1 MSCHLFRFFLI
12 NNPNM
17 IGKLTSGEIENL
29 LHLQFIGHLGC
40 QDKDTVYVVPVSYA
54 YDGGNIY
61 CHSFEG
67 QKVAMMRNNPK
78 VCFQVDEM
86 KDMANWKSVI
96 AWGNF
101 EEINDEMERKEAL
114 HILSA
119 RRLPISSSITT
130 HLGKTWPFTDEG
142 ANILKGIAGLFFKI
156 SLKEKSGEYE
166 SSPVSPQPNL
176 GYVIGEGIV

>member
-1 MSCHLFRFFLI
+1 M
-12 NNPNM
+12 
-17 IGKLTSGEIENL
+17 
-29 LHLQFIGHLGC
+29 
-40 QDKDTVYVVPVSYA
+40 PVSYA
-54 YDGGNIY
+54 YDEGSIY
-61 CHSFEG
+61 CHSLEG
-67 QKVAMMRNNPK
+67 QKLAMMRNNPK

-96 AWGNF
+96 TWGNF
-101 EEINDEMERKEAL
+101 EEIDDEMERRKAL

-130 HLGKTWPFTDEG
+130 HLGETWPFTDEG
-142 ANILKGIAGLFFKI
+142 ANVLKGIAGLFFRI

-166 SSPVSPQPNL
+166 SSSVSPQPIL

>member
-1 MSCHLFRFFLI
+1 
-12 NNPNM
+12 M
-17 IGKLTSGEIENL
+17 IGKLTSEEIENL
-29 LHLQFIGHLGC
+29 LHQQFIGHLGC

-61 CHSFEG
+61 CHSLEG

-96 AWGNF
+96 TWGNF
-101 EEINDEMERKEAL
+101 EEIDDEMERRKAL

-130 HLGKTWPFTDEG
+130 HLGHTWPFMDED
-142 ANILKGIAGLFFKI
+142 AKGITGLFFRI
-156 SLKEKSGEYE
+156 SLKEKSGKYE
-166 SSPVSPQPNL
+166 SSSVSPQPIL
-176 GYVIGEGIV
+176 GYVISEGIV

>member
-1 MSCHLFRFFLI
+1 
-12 NNPNM
+12 M

-29 LHLQFIGHLGC
+29 LHQQFIGHLGC

-61 CHSFEG
+61 CHSLEG

-96 AWGNF
+96 TWGNF
-101 EEINDEMERKEAL
+101 EEIDDEMERRKAL

-130 HLGKTWPFTDEG
+130 HLGHTWPFMDED
-142 ANILKGIAGLFFKI
+142 AKGITGLFFRI
-156 SLKEKSGEYE
+156 SLKEKSGKYE
-166 SSPVSPQPNL
+166 SSSVSPQPIL
-176 GYVIGEGIV
+176 GYVISEGIV

>member
-1 MSCHLFRFFLI
+1 VGIAQDFLI
-12 NNPNM
+12 KNIYM
-17 IGKLTSGEIENL
+17 IGKLTPEEIENL
-29 LHLQFIGHLGC
+29 LHQQFIGHLGC

-54 YDGGNIY
+54 YEGGNIY

-67 QKVAMMRNNPK
+67 QKVAMMRNNRK

-96 AWGNF
+96 TWGNF
-101 EEINDEMERKEAL
+101 EEIDDEMERRRAL

-130 HLGKTWPFTDEG
+130 HLGQTWPFTDQG
-142 ANILKGIAGLFFKI
+142 VNVLKDVGGLFFRI

-166 SSPVSPQPNL
+166 SSSVSPQPNL
-176 GYVIGEGIV
+176 GYVISEGIV

>member
-1 MSCHLFRFFLI
+1 
-12 NNPNM
+12 M
-17 IGKLTSGEIENL
+17 IGKLPPEEIENL
-29 LHLQFIGHLGC
+29 LHQQFIGHLGC
-40 QDKDTVYVVPVSYA
+40 QDKDTVYVVPISYA
-54 YDGGNIY
+54 YDEGNIY

-86 KDMANWKSVI
+86 KDMGNWKSVI
-96 AWGNF
+96 TWGNF
-101 EEINDEMERKEAL
+101 EEIDDEMERRKAL

-130 HLGKTWPFTDEG
+130 HLGETWPFTDEG
-142 ANILKGIAGLFFKI
+142 ANVLKDVGGLFFRI

-166 SSPVSPQPNL
+166 SSSVSPQPIL
-176 GYVIGEGIV
+176 GYVISEGIV

>member
-1 MSCHLFRFFLI
+1 
-12 NNPNM
+12 M
-17 IGKLTSGEIENL
+17 IGRLTSEEIENL
-29 LHLQFIGHLGC
+29 LHQQFVGHLGC
-40 QDKDTVYVVPVSYA
+40 QDKDAVYVVPVSYA
-54 YDGGNIY
+54 YDGGSIY

-86 KDMANWKSVI
+86 KDMGNWKSVI
-96 AWGNF
+96 TLGNF
-101 EEINDEMERKEAL
+101 EEIDDEMERRKAL

-130 HLGKTWPFTDEG
+130 HLGQTWPFTDEG
-142 ANILKGIAGLFFKI
+142 ASVLEGVGGLFFRI
-156 SLKEKSGEYE
+156 SLKEKSGKYE
-166 SSPVSPQPNL
+166 SSSVSPQPIL

>member
-1 MSCHLFRFFLI
+1 
-12 NNPNM
+12 M
-17 IGKLTSGEIENL
+17 IGKLTFEEIESL
-29 LHLQFIGHLGC
+29 LRQQFVGHLGC
-40 QDKDTVYVVPVSYA
+40 QDKNIVYVVPVSYA
-54 YDGGNIY
+54 YDGGYIY

-96 AWGNF
+96 TWGNF
-101 EEINDEMERKEAL
+101 EEIDGEMERRKAL

-130 HLGKTWPFTDEG
+130 HLGETWPFTDEG
-142 ANILKGIAGLFFKI
+142 ANVLKGIDGLFFRI
-156 SLKEKSGEYE
+156 LLKEKTGEYE
-166 SSPVSPQPNL
+166 SSSVSPQPAL
-176 GYVIGEGIV
+176 AYVTGEGIA

>member
-1 MSCHLFRFFLI
+1 
-12 NNPNM
+12 M

-29 LHLQFIGHLGC
+29 LHQQFIGHLGC

-61 CHSFEG
+61 CHSLEG

-96 AWGNF
+96 TWGNF
-101 EEINDEMERKEAL
+101 EEIDDEMERKKAL

-130 HLGKTWPFTDEG
+130 HLGHTWPFMDED
-142 ANILKGIAGLFFKI
+142 AKGITGLFFRI
-156 SLKEKSGEYE
+156 SLKEKSGKYE
-166 SSPVSPQPNL
+166 SSSVSPQPIL
-176 GYVIGEGIV
+176 GYVISEGIV

>member
-1 MSCHLFRFFLI
+1 
-12 NNPNM
+12 M

-29 LHLQFIGHLGC
+29 LHQQFIGHLGC

-61 CHSFEG
+61 CHSLEG

-96 AWGNF
+96 TWGDF
-101 EEINDEMERKEAL
+101 EEIDDQMERMKAL

-130 HLGKTWPFTDEG
+130 HLGETWPFTDEG
-142 ANILKGIAGLFFKI
+142 ANVLKGIAGLFFRI

-166 SSPVSPQPNL
+166 SSSVSPQPIL

>member
-1 MSCHLFRFFLI
+1 M
-12 NNPNM
+12 
-17 IGKLTSGEIENL
+17 
-29 LHLQFIGHLGC
+29 LHQQFIGHLGC

-61 CHSFEG
+61 CHTLEG

-96 AWGNF
+96 TWGNF
-101 EEINDEMERKEAL
+101 EEIDDEMERRKAL

-119 RRLPISSSITT
+119 RRLPISSRLLRIWVKP
-130 HLGKTWPFTDEG
+130 GPFRMK
-142 ANILKGIAGLFFKI
+142 ALM
-156 SLKEKSGEYE
+156 Y
-166 SSPVSPQPNL
+166 
-176 GYVIGEGIV
+176 

>member
-1 MSCHLFRFFLI
+1 
-12 NNPNM
+12 M
-17 IGKLTSGEIENL
+17 IDKLASEEIEAL
-29 LHLQFIGHLGC
+29 LLQQFVGHLGC
-40 QDKDTVYVVPVSYA
+40 QDKDTVYVVPISYA
-54 YDGGNIY
+54 YDGGYIY

-86 KDMANWKSVI
+86 KDMGNWKSVI
-96 AWGNF
+96 TWGNF
-101 EEINDEMERKEAL
+101 EEIDDEMERRKAL

-130 HLGKTWPFTDEG
+130 HLGQTWPFTDEG
-142 ANILKGIAGLFFKI
+142 ADVLKDVGGLFFRI

-166 SSPVSPQPNL
+166 RSSVSPQPNL
-176 GYVIGEGIV
+176 SYVISEGIV

>member
-1 MSCHLFRFFLI
+1 
-12 NNPNM
+12 M
-17 IGKLTSGEIENL
+17 IGKLPPEEIENL
-29 LHLQFIGHLGC
+29 LHQQFIGHLGC
-40 QDKDTVYVVPVSYA
+40 QDKDTVYVVPISYA
-54 YDGGNIY
+54 YDEGNIY

-86 KDMANWKSVI
+86 KDMGNWKSVI
-96 AWGNF
+96 TWGNF
-101 EEINDEMERKEAL
+101 EEIDDEMERRKAL

-130 HLGKTWPFTDEG
+130 HLGETWPFTDEG
-142 ANILKGIAGLFFKI
+142 INVLEGVGGLFFRI

-166 SSPVSPQPNL
+166 SSSVSPQPIL
-176 GYVIGEGIV
+176 GYVISEGIV

>member
-1 MSCHLFRFFLI
+1 
-12 NNPNM
+12 M
-17 IGKLTSGEIENL
+17 IGKLTSEEIESL
-29 LHLQFIGHLGC
+29 LQQQFTGHLGC

-61 CHSFEG
+61 CHSLEG

-96 AWGNF
+96 TWGNF
-101 EEINDEMERKEAL
+101 EEIDDEMERRKAL

-130 HLGKTWPFTDEG
+130 HLGQAWPFTDEG
-142 ANILKGIAGLFFKI
+142 ANVLDGITGIFFRI
-156 SLKEKSGEYE
+156 SLTEKTGEYE
-166 SSPVSPQPNL
+166 SSSVSPQPML
-176 GYVIGEGIV
+176 GYVMSEGIV

>member
-1 MSCHLFRFFLI
+1 
-12 NNPNM
+12 M

-29 LHLQFIGHLGC
+29 LHQQFIGHLGC

-54 YDGGNIY
+54 YDEGNIY
-61 CHSFEG
+61 CHSLEG

-96 AWGNF
+96 TWGNF
-101 EEINDEMERKEAL
+101 EEIDGEMDRRKAL

-130 HLGKTWPFTDEG
+130 HLGETWPFTDEG
-142 ANILKGIAGLFFKI
+142 ANVLKGIAGLFFRI

-166 SSPVSPQPNL
+166 SSSVSPQPIL
-176 GYVIGEGIV
+176 GYVIGEGII